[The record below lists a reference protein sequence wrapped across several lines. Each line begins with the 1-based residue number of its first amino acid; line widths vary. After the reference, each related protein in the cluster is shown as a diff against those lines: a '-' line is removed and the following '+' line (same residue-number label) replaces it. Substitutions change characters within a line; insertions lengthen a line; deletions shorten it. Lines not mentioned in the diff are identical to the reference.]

1 MFGFR
6 GKYGDNYLVFSILT
20 NHSNIRFKMKKLR
33 FYKKIVVLTMMFGI
47 TLILVSCGP
56 TYVRSG
62 YGYNN
67 GYNRPSYGYGYGRPR
82 PYRYYAPPV
91 VVVPRYCPPP
101 RRSYG
106 GGYGRGRRW

>member
-1 MFGFR
+1 
-6 GKYGDNYLVFSILT
+6 
-20 NHSNIRFKMKKLR
+20 MKKLK
-33 FYKKIVVLTMMFGI
+33 FHKTFVMLTMLLGI
-47 TLILVSCGP
+47 ALMVASCGP

-62 YGYNN
+62 YGYND
-67 GYNRPSYGYGYGRPR
+67 GYRYNRPYNYGYGYPR

-101 RRSYG
+101 RRGYY